1 MLINE
6 KNIEA
11 LLYDYAEGNLSQKER
26 NQVDLFLLENPQYK
40 EMLSEYDTSVVVPKQ
55 EDVVF
60 ANKEKIVSDIMKQ
73 SPKKTIIIT
82 KYVKWVSAMAA
93 MFLLVF
99 GIKTFYELNLVN
111 NSNTNS
117 LPPIA
122 KVENKENNSKKL
134 DAENTL
140 QQDDLQ
146 IKNTNNLTK
155 EDFKLKEEQP
165 QEVENET
172 KEEVEQEILLV
183 DNEVLETIIEDK
195 NIEEQT
201 KTKEDNTVNVVDKY
215 ENYTKEVHEESR
227 GLFGLIAK
235 YTPIE
240 ETIENI
246 TEKTSN
252 IISTVKESK
261 VSKIITNFKERRNRD
276 RQPVYEKKKVIK
288 KINA

>member
-60 ANKEKIVSDIMKQ
+60 ANKENIVSDIMKQ

-82 KYVKWVSAMAA
+82 KYVKWFSAMAA

-111 NSNTNS
+111 NSKTNS
-117 LPPIA
+117 LPSIV
-122 KVENKENNSKKL
+122 KVENEENNSKKL
-134 DAENTL
+134 DTENTL
-140 QQDDLQ
+140 QQNDLQ

-172 KEEVEQEILLV
+172 KEEVEQEILLA
-183 DNEVLETIIEDK
+183 DNEVLETIIEEENVDK
-195 NIEEQT
+195 QT
-201 KTKEDNTVNVVDKY
+201 QTQEDNIVNVVDRH
-215 ENYTKEVHEESR
+215 ENYTKEVQEESR

-261 VSKIITNFKERRNRD
+261 VNKIIMNFKERRNRD

>member
-201 KTKEDNTVNVVDKY
+201 KTKEDNTVDVVDKY